1 MSHILLNL
9 SLGTVYETN
18 LIKYKKKNKMKIK
31 PLADRVLVEP
41 SAAETKTASGIIIP
55 DSAQEKPQKGKVIA
69 VGPGTKENPVTLK
82 VGDEILYGKYS
93 GTELKHEGS
102 DFLIMKESDILAK
115 I

>member
-1 MSHILLNL
+1 
-9 SLGTVYETN
+9 
-18 LIKYKKKNKMKIK
+18 MKIK

-55 DSAQEKPQKGKVIA
+55 DSAQEKPQKGKVVAI
-69 VGPGTKENPVTLK
+69 GPGTKENPVTLK

>member
-1 MSHILLNL
+1 
-9 SLGTVYETN
+9 
-18 LIKYKKKNKMKIK
+18 MKIK

-55 DSAQEKPQKGKVIA
+55 DSAQEKPQKGKVVA

-93 GTELKHEGS
+93 GTELKHEGG

>member
-1 MSHILLNL
+1 
-9 SLGTVYETN
+9 
-18 LIKYKKKNKMKIK
+18 MKIK

-55 DSAQEKPQKGKVIA
+55 DSAQEKPQKGKVVA

-93 GTELKHEGS
+93 GTELKHEGI

>member
-1 MSHILLNL
+1 
-9 SLGTVYETN
+9 
-18 LIKYKKKNKMKIK
+18 MKIK

-55 DSAQEKPQKGKVIA
+55 DTAQEKPQKGKVIA

-82 VGDEILYGKYS
+82 VGDQILYGKYS
-93 GTELKHEGS
+93 GTELKHDGV
-102 DFLIMKESDILAK
+102 DYLIMKESDILAT

>member
-1 MSHILLNL
+1 MLARFMKL
-9 SLGTVYETN
+9 SNYN
-18 LIKYKKKNKMKIK
+18 IKNKKMKIK

-55 DSAQEKPQKGKVIA
+55 DSAQEKPQKGKVVA

-93 GTELKHEGS
+93 GTELKHEGN